1 MTHTRIAK
9 ATAALILCSIAGI
22 ASAGGTQTINVSATV
37 NPVCKFTT
45 GAAIAMTF
53 AAIDPSTAGPA
64 TQSVNVPFQCT
75 MGTADTTVTLTSGGT
90 TLTNGA
96 NTMAYTLSIG
106 AIPTGN
112 GFGNAATTVAVSGSI
127 PATSYQ
133 NAKALTYTDTVVLT
147 INH

>member
-1 MTHTRIAK
+1 MTHSRIAK
-9 ATAALILCSIAGI
+9 AVAALILVSAAGM
-22 ASAGGTQTINVSATV
+22 AAAGGTQQINVSATV
-37 NPVCKFTT
+37 NTVCKFTT

-75 MGTADTTVTLTSGGT
+75 KGTADTTVTLTSGGT
-90 TLTNGA
+90 TLTNGTD
-96 NTMAYTLSIG
+96 TMAYSISVG
-106 AIPTGN
+106 AVPAGA
-112 GFGNAATTVAVSGSI
+112 GFGAAATTVAVSGSI